1 MAELARR
8 FLSFSARSARKRR
21 SRGDSSRGGGIL
33 APPVGKRGFRPPADD
48 ALVPFVAVADGNSVS
63 EAGGDGCWL
72 RPLAGRA
79 LGVPGEFV
87 FVKKLGSGREDGAG
101 EAWNVAPA
109 KAETAAAAPVSLGPA
124 VWGGVRRPDLA
135 GGDVGLLLGWFL
147 LLRLP
152 ALPEAACKAGA
163 GLFEGTAFFWGFWG
177 VVGPPSPPLLFF
189 LLLRWAK
196 SGWKLGSVLATSFSE
211 A

>member
-1 MAELARR
+1 M
-8 FLSFSARSARKRR
+8 

-33 APPVGKRGFRPPADD
+33 APPVGKRGFRPPADNSP
-48 ALVPFVAVADGNSVS
+48 VPFVAVADGSSVS

-109 KAETAAAAPVSLGPA
+109 KAAIEAAAPIGFGPV

-135 GGDVGLLLGWFL
+135 GGDVGLLFGWFL

-152 ALPEAACKAGA
+152 ALLEAACEPGA
-163 GLFEGTAFFWGFWG
+163 GLFEGAAFFWGFWG
-177 VVGPPSPPLLFF
+177 VVGPPPLPLLFV
-189 LLLRWAK
+189 LLWTK
-196 SGWKLGSVLATSFSE
+196 SGWKLGSALATSFSE